1 MRQGLGDQESGIAAV
16 GGLDEPVRRRL
27 YAYVS
32 GRDEPV
38 GRDEAAAAV
47 GIGRPLA
54 AYHLD
59 KLVDLGLLTASYR
72 RPKGRRGPGAGRPA
86 KLYARSGREFS
97 VSIPP
102 REYEL
107 AARLLAQA
115 VNDDLSGAA
124 RATLGH
130 AAHQLGVDLGWS
142 SRGVGEEAGG
152 AHAALAHHGFEPVC
166 DAEGNVSLANCPF
179 HKLAGLYPD
188 VVCGMNLA
196 LIGGLIDG
204 LGLDGLRPVL
214 EPGAGRCCVVIKKC
228 LWTESDEREPHDAR
242 IDSGRG

>member
-1 MRQGLGDQESGIAAV
+1 MRQGPGDQEAGIAAV
-16 GGLDEPVRRRL
+16 GGLDDQVRRSL
-27 YAYVS
+27 YRYVS
-32 GRDEPV
+32 GRDEAV

-59 KLVDLGLLTASYR
+59 KLVDLGLLVASYQ

-86 KLYARSGREFS
+86 KLYARSGREFN

-115 VNDDLSGAA
+115 VTDDVSGAA
-124 RATLGH
+124 RTTLGH
-130 AAHQLGVDLGWS
+130 ASRQLGVDLGRG
-142 SRGVGEEAGG
+142 SRAVGDEPNG
-152 AHAALAHHGFEPVC
+152 AEAALAQHGFEPVR
-166 DAEGNVSLANCPF
+166 DAGGNVMLANCPF
-179 HKLAGLYPD
+179 HKLAGQYPD

-204 LGLDGLRPVL
+204 LGLAGLHPVL
-214 EPGAGRCCVVIKKC
+214 EPGTGRCCVVIKK
-228 LWTESDEREPHDAR
+228 TRPDEER
-242 IDSGRG
+242 

>member
-1 MRQGLGDQESGIAAV
+1 MREGLGDQESGIAAV
-16 GGLDEPVRRRL
+16 GGLDDAVRRRL
-27 YAYVS
+27 YEYVS
-32 GRDEPV
+32 GRGEAV

-59 KLVDLGLLTASYR
+59 KLVDLGLLTASYQ
-72 RPKGRRGPGAGRPA
+72 RPEGRRGPGAGRPA

-107 AARLLAQA
+107 AARLLAKA
-115 VNDDLSGAA
+115 VNDDVSGAA
-124 RATLGH
+124 RATLGQ
-130 AAHQLGVDLGWS
+130 AAHQLGVDLGRVS
-142 SRGVGEEAGG
+142 GGVGDDSRGAETV
-152 AHAALAHHGFEPVC
+152 LAHHGFEPVG
-166 DAEGNVSLANCPF
+166 DVDGNISLANCPF
-179 HKLAGLYPD
+179 HKLAGQYPD

-204 LGLDGLRPVL
+204 LGLAGLCPVL
-214 EPGAGRCCVVIKKC
+214 EPGTGQCCVVIKK
-228 LWTESDEREPHDAR
+228 SHRAGIDELERDDAR
-242 IDSGRG
+242 TDSGRR

>member
-16 GGLDEPVRRRL
+16 GGLDDQVRRRL

-32 GRDEPV
+32 GRDEAV

-59 KLVDLGLLTASYR
+59 KLVDLGLLTASYQR
-72 RPKGRRGPGAGRPA
+72 AKGRRGPGAGRPA
-86 KLYARSGREFS
+86 KLYARSGREFC
-97 VSIPP
+97 VSIPQ

-115 VNDDLSGAA
+115 VNDDISGAA
-124 RATLGH
+124 RTALGQ
-130 AAHQLGVDLGWS
+130 AAHQLGVDLGRA
-142 SRGVGEEAGG
+142 SRGVRDESGRAE
-152 AHAALAHHGFEPVC
+152 AALAHHGFEPVRC
-166 DAEGNVSLANCPF
+166 PDGSVSLANCPF
-179 HKLAGLYPD
+179 HKLAGQYPD

-196 LIGGLIDG
+196 LIRGLIEG
-204 LGLDGLRPVL
+204 LGLGGLRPVL
-214 EPGAGRCCVVIKKC
+214 EPEAGRCCVVVRRLQQDIQQD
-228 LWTESDEREPHDAR
+228 TER
-242 IDSGRG
+242 

>member
-130 AAHQLGVDLGWS
+130 AAHQLGVDLGRS
-142 SRGVGEEAGG
+142 SRGVGEEPGG
-152 AHAALAHHGFEPVC
+152 AHAALAHHGFEPVR
-166 DAEGNVSLANCPF
+166 DADGNVSLANCPF
-179 HKLAGLYPD
+179 HKLVGQYPD

-196 LIGGLIDG
+196 LISGLIDG

-214 EPGAGRCCVVIKKC
+214 EPGTGRCCVVIKKC
-228 LWTESDEREPHDAR
+228 PMDRERRTGAP
-242 IDSGRG
+242 

>member
-1 MRQGLGDQESGIAAV
+1 MREGLGDQESGIAAV
-16 GGLDEPVRRRL
+16 GGLDDPVRRRL
-27 YAYVS
+27 YVYVS
-32 GRDEPV
+32 GRDEAV
-38 GRDEAAAAV
+38 GRDEAAAAA

-59 KLVDLGLLTASYR
+59 KLVDLGLLTASYQ

-86 KLYARSGREFS
+86 KLYARSGREFN

-115 VNDDLSGAA
+115 VNDDVSCAA
-124 RATLGH
+124 KATLGH
-130 AAHQLGVDLGWS
+130 AARQLGVDLGRA
-142 SRGVGEEAGG
+142 SRGVGDGSRRAEDV
-152 AHAALAHHGFEPVC
+152 LAHHGFEPISDV
-166 DAEGNVSLANCPF
+166 DGNVSLANCPF
-179 HKLAGLYPD
+179 HKLAGQFPD

-204 LGLDGLRPVL
+204 LGLAGLHPVL
-214 EPGAGRCCVVIKKC
+214 KPDAGRCCVMITK
-228 LWTESDEREPHDAR
+228 LHEDRQR
-242 IDSGRG
+242 